1 MARRVTWGTPGRSL
15 HYIFPRGRWAFLLP
29 ALAVGGGIAALLLL
43 SNAVGL
49 RTPVEPGSVISQ
61 HQPIE
66 ARCQECH
73 AGFKGASNLRCQR
86 CHDPAG
92 AGRLTNNVHVLFG
105 SRDAKKAAQAPNL
118 PCADCHVDHRG
129 RANRLQHVDEAH
141 CATCHF
147 RSISGHPEFAVL
159 RTKSLGLPGIKFPHD
174 RHMEE
179 FKKKQGLSEKESCLK
194 CHEPQSATRGRDM
207 QPIVFDKHCA
217 SCHAKDDSVGI
228 IDPVTLE
235 DVVAPADLE
244 SQGFRGAWSPEE
256 FQISRG
262 KISKATVPHQDE
274 WVLLNLRKLR
284 REIDPEGYA
293 TERGTLLARLSQLQR
308 RLALATPLAGLDL
321 ESLKARQ
328 TTVESEIKGADMRL
342 AAQSGAVGPGRG
354 LGRLDDILAV
364 VSATGDAAAKTE
376 AEKLKSQ
383 ATALQDALPTALS
396 PDDVDARRR
405 ELLAALDAVEAAD
418 PALRPRAEDLRRRLL
433 ALSAGENG
441 ADIMGRVK
449 QQRLSDRE
457 RLLDEI
463 DLRQSGI
470 EPPSSIALLATE
482 QRMIKDA
489 IAETRIKLDEI
500 SNGPRAKP
508 SLTADEKAR
517 KQESLDV
524 LTAPCQKCH
533 IVKNAA
539 FSRVVPAQGVMTRA
553 TFVHVPHLLQAECSR
568 CHAGIEK
575 SKLSSDLVFKGID
588 SCRECHR
595 PRAVISECQA
605 CHNYHPPAVP

>member
-1 MARRVTWGTPGRSL
+1 MARRVTWGTPGRSS
-15 HYIFPRGRWAFLLP
+15 HYIIPRGKWAFLLP
-29 ALAVGGGIAALLLL
+29 ALVLGGGAAALLLL
-43 SNAVGL
+43 SNGAGL
-49 RTPVEPGSVISQ
+49 RTPVEPGSLISQ

-73 AGFKGASNLRCQR
+73 SGFKGASNLRCQR

-92 AGRLTNNVHVLFG
+92 AGRLTNSAHVLFG
-105 SRDAKKAAQAPNL
+105 SREAKKAAAAPNL

-129 RANRLQHVDEAH
+129 RANRLDHVDEAQ
-141 CATCHF
+141 CVKCHF

-174 RHMEE
+174 KHVEE
-179 FKKKQGLSEKESCLK
+179 FAKKQGLSEKESCLK
-194 CHEPQSATRGRDM
+194 CHEPQSAGKGRDM
-207 QPIVFDKHCA
+207 RPIVFDKHCA

-228 IDPVTLE
+228 IDPITLE

-244 SQGFRGAWSPEE
+244 AQGFRGSWSPDE

-262 KISKATVPHQDE
+262 KISKATVAHQDE
-274 WVLLNLRKLR
+274 WVLFNLRKLR
-284 REIDPEGYA
+284 NEIDPDGYA
-293 TERGTLLARLSQLQR
+293 AERGTLIARLSQLKR

-321 ESLKARQ
+321 EALKSRQ
-328 TTVESEIKGADMRL
+328 ATVDAEINGADTRL
-342 AAQSGAVGPGRG
+342 AAQAAALGPGAA
-354 LGRLDDILAV
+354 LSRLDDVVAA
-364 VSATGDAAAKTE
+364 VSATGDVAAKAE
-376 AEKLKSQ
+376 AEQLKNQ
-383 ATALQDALPTALS
+383 TTGLQDALPTALS
-396 PDDVDARRR
+396 QDEIDSRRR
-405 ELLAALDAVEAAD
+405 ELLAVLDAVETAD
-418 PALRPRAEDLRRRLL
+418 ATLKPRAEDLRRRVL
-433 ALSAGENG
+433 AVSAGESG
-441 ADIMGRVK
+441 ADIMNRVK
-449 QQRLSDRE
+449 QQRLFDRE

-470 EPPSSIALLATE
+470 EPPSSIALLAAE
-482 QRMIKDA
+482 QRLIRDA
-489 IAETRIKLDEI
+489 MAETKVRLDDI
-500 SNGPRAKP
+500 TNGPKVKANL
-508 SLTADEKAR
+508 SADDKAR

-533 IVKNAA
+533 VVKSAA
-539 FSRVVPAQGVMTRA
+539 FTPVVPAKPVMTRA

-568 CHAGIEK
+568 CHEGIAK
-575 SKLSSDLVFKGID
+575 SKLSSDLVFKGVD